1 MQTMPLLRRSVLF
14 SLFAA
19 LVSLPVAACGQVPAL
34 GRTAA
39 DSAPPPVPRELRA
52 AWVASVSNI
61 DWPSRPG
68 LSTAQQQAELIA
80 ILDKLVQLR
89 MNAVVLQVRPA
100 ADALYQS
107 SLEPWSSFLT
117 GEMGRAPDP
126 YYDPLSFAVAEAH
139 KRGLELHAW
148 INPYRAKHPA
158 TRTVSA
164 NHVSRTH
171 PELVRQYGP
180 FLWMDPGDPAVR
192 ALTTDVVLDMV
203 RRYDIDG
210 VHMDDYFY
218 PYPETQGGREL
229 DFPDESTYRRY
240 RQGGGTLA
248 KNDWR
253 RENVN
258 QLVKELNDSIHAAKP
273 WVRFGVSP
281 FGIWRPGYPASV
293 RGLDQYEKLYA
304 DARKWLNEGWVD
316 YFTPQLYWSTDRPE
330 QSYPVLLEWWVQQNL
345 KGRHLWPGNY
355 TGKVGFTNSSRW
367 RTDEIID
374 QIRRTRAQPGA
385 TGNVHFNMKVFLDNP
400 DSLDERLVREVYT
413 GPALVPASPWLG
425 RGAPVAPRIAV
436 RNDSTSGFWVLDIAP
451 GGAASS
457 TAVGSTT
464 TPAAAPDSSGARAPW
479 LWVVQLRTVDGWTT
493 RIIPTTERLHV
504 LGPRTGAMPLDVRVT
519 AVDRVGNAGPAARV
533 VPMP

>member
-1 MQTMPLLRRSVLF
+1 MPIMHLLRRFVLP

-19 LVSLPVAACGQVPAL
+19 LVSIPVAACGQAPAL
-34 GRTAA
+34 TRTAA
-39 DSAPPPVPRELRA
+39 DSAPPSVPRELRA
-52 AWVASVSNI
+52 AWVASVGNI
-61 DWPSRPG
+61 DWPSKPG
-68 LSTAQQQAELIA
+68 LTTAQQQAELIA

-107 SLEPWSSFLT
+107 SLEPWSNFLT

-126 YYDPLSFAVAEAH
+126 YYDPLVFATAEAH
-139 KRGLELHAW
+139 KRGLEMHAW
-148 INPYRAKHPA
+148 INPYRAKDPSTKA
-158 TRTVSA
+158 VSA
-164 NHVSRTH
+164 GHISRTH
-171 PELVRQYGP
+171 PELVRKYGP

-192 ALTTDVVLDMV
+192 ERTTNVVLDIV
-203 RRYDIDG
+203 RRYDIDA

-218 PYPETQGGREL
+218 PYPETQRGREL

-248 KNDWR
+248 RDDWR

-258 QLVKELNDSIHAAKP
+258 LLVKELNDSIHAVKP
-273 WVRFGVSP
+273 WVRFGISP

-293 RGLDQYEKLYA
+293 RGLDQYDKLYA

-330 QSYPVLLEWWVQQNL
+330 QSYPVLLEWWAQQNL

-355 TGKVGFTNSSRW
+355 TGKVGFTTASKW

-385 TGNVHFNMKVFLDNP
+385 TGNVHFNMKVFLDDP

-413 GPALVPASPWLG
+413 EQALVPASPWLG
-425 RGAPVAPRIAV
+425 RGAPAAPRIAV
-436 RNDSTSGFWVLDIAP
+436 RNDSTSGFWVLDVAP
-451 GGAASS
+451 GSAA
-457 TAVGSTT
+457 
-464 TPAAAPDSSGARAPW
+464 PAPAAPDTAGARALW
-479 LWVVQLRTVDGWTT
+479 LWVVQARTGDGWTT
-493 RIIPTTERLHV
+493 RIIPATERLHV
-504 LGPRTGAMPLDVRVT
+504 LGPRTGAAPLDVRVA
-519 AVDRVGNAGPAARV
+519 AVDRVGNAGPATRV
-533 VPMP
+533 VPTP